1 MDNHN
6 QYRWRALV
14 QADQGKPKWQGL
26 GDDDTWQISDRDQ
39 PYGKRRLRELDFW
52 FGTR

>member
-6 QYRWRALV
+6 QNRWRALV
-14 QADQGKPKWQGL
+14 QADHGNPKWQGL
-26 GDDDTWQISDRDQ
+26 ADDDTWQIRDQ
-39 PYGKRRLRELDFW
+39 DQPHGKRRLRELDFW